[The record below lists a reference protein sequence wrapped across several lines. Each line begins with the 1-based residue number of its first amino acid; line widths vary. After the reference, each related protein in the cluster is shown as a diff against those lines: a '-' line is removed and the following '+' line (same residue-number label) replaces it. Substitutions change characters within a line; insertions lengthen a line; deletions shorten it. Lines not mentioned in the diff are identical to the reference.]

1 MDSPRCVALA
11 QDTSLAARLPLTA
24 PVRVVLDASV
34 LYPPS
39 LRDFLLTLASL
50 DEFELR
56 WSSQILDEF
65 ERNVLAD
72 HPDIDPDRF
81 RSRTIAAMTA
91 AFPEAFDLQPGVEPV
106 AVDGVHLSDQHV
118 AATAV
123 ATGSDTILT
132 QNLRHFPARA
142 LAKHQIREIG
152 PGKLV
157 AELVRSQPERVDS
170 AIESLARRWK
180 NPPRTIDEILD
191 LLAVHPSR
199 SRPMNAV
206 RARRPQR

>member
-1 MDSPRCVALA
+1 M
-11 QDTSLAARLPLTA
+11 
-24 PVRVVLDASV
+24 

-50 DEFELR
+50 DAFELR
-56 WSSQILDEF
+56 WSEQILDEF

-72 HPDIDPDRF
+72 HPDIDRDRF
-81 RSRTIAAMTA
+81 RSHTIAAMTA
-91 AFPEAFDLQPGVEPV
+91 AFPEAFDLEPGLEPV
-106 AVDGVHLSDQHV
+106 TIDGVHLNDQHV

-142 LAKHQIREIG
+142 LAKHQIRAID

-157 AELVRSQPERVDS
+157 TELDRSAPELTDH
-170 AIESLARRWK
+170 AIGSMARRWK

-191 LLAVHPSR
+191 LLAVHPSMA
-199 SRPMNAV
+199 RPMQAV
-206 RARRPQR
+206 RARCPQK